1 MKKSELQQII
11 KEEIQN
17 ALKVYGPDIKNLEK
31 NLKPGEAVWLDDTTG
46 ELSGEVVTKKEY
58 LSRMLQ
64 KALNKKDWSIVSA
77 AKLYLQS
84 QL

>member
-1 MKKSELQQII
+1 MKKSELRQII
-11 KEEIQN
+11 KEEAQN
-17 ALKVYGPDIKNLEK
+17 ALKAYGSDIKNLTPKDNE
-31 NLKPGEAVWLDDTTG
+31 GVWLDDTTG

>member
-11 KEEIQN
+11 KKEIQN
-17 ALKVYGPDIKNLEK
+17 ASKAYGSDIKNLTPKDNEV
-31 NLKPGEAVWLDDTTG
+31 VWLDDNTG

-64 KALNKKDWSIVSA
+64 KALNKKDWSIISA
-77 AKLYLQS
+77 AKLYLQT

>member
-17 ALKVYGPDIKNLEK
+17 ALKVYGPDIKNLTPKDNE
-31 NLKPGEAVWLDDTTG
+31 GVWLDDTTG

>member
-11 KEEIQN
+11 KEEIKN
-17 ALKVYGPDIKNLEK
+17 TLKAYGPDIKNLTPKDNEV
-31 NLKPGEAVWLDDTTG
+31 VWLDDTTG

-64 KALNKKDWSIVSA
+64 KALNKKDWSIISA
-77 AKLYLQS
+77 AKLYLQT